1 MNLLVNCYAVI
12 SISVISIKKSVPPS
26 FLYIYILIYIY
37 IIEYQL
43 VISTKEGSFHFSC
56 DYFIIEITE
65 IEIISLSKTT
75 CQSSEEREEF
85 WL

>member
-12 SISVISIKKSVPPS
+12 SISVISIKKSVPPT
-26 FLYIYILIYIY
+26 FLYIYILIY

-75 CQSSEEREEF
+75 CQSSEEIEEF